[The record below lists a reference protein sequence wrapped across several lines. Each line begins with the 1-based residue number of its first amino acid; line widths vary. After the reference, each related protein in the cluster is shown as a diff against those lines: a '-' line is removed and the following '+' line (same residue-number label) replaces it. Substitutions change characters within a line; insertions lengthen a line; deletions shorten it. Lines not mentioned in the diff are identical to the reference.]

1 MALNP
6 FAPPTQ
12 TERSVRR
19 SASIS
24 GWWIAVPYFVPL
36 MIMITA
42 MNEAGWYG
50 TGIAGWLQ
58 GLFRIIVFFIGV
70 ACAYYALIF
79 GSNMQRVVAAPVA
92 LGYTALVIGILWD
105 HYL

>member
-1 MALNP
+1 M
-6 FAPPTQ
+6 
-12 TERSVRR
+12 
-19 SASIS
+19 
-24 GWWIAVPYFVPL
+24 PL

-50 TGIAGWLQ
+50 TGTAGWLQ

-70 ACAYYALIF
+70 SCAYYALIF
-79 GSNMQRVVAAPVA
+79 GSTMQRVSVAPAV